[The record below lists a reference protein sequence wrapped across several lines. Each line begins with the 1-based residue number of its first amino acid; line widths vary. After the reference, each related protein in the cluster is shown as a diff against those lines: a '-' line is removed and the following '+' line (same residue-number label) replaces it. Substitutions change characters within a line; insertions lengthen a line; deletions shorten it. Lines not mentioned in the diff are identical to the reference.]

1 MTARRRC
8 SAQPAIRSDDP
19 PTRHHPPT
27 PVLSCWTY
35 ASAPRS
41 TPFLH
46 PHRPLHPRLAHT
58 HDDVHGRVL
67 DAGDMTPS
75 SCRLV
80 PFSTLLLAWAGFA
93 LAGDTI
99 TSGKIKVQLFA
110 APSFLSEVSVDAYN
124 NQCLSLDNN
133 LYVALVLWYPDSCAN
148 SGIVSMGAY
157 RAS

>member
-1 MTARRRC
+1 
-8 SAQPAIRSDDP
+8 
-19 PTRHHPPT
+19 
-27 PVLSCWTY
+27 
-35 ASAPRS
+35 
-41 TPFLH
+41 
-46 PHRPLHPRLAHT
+46 
-58 HDDVHGRVL
+58 
-67 DAGDMTPS
+67 MTPS

-133 LYVALVLWYPDSCAN
+133 LYVALVLWYGRVQSILVGGHDVATVLARDDYWNCRF
-148 SGIVSMGAY
+148 Y
-157 RAS
+157 E